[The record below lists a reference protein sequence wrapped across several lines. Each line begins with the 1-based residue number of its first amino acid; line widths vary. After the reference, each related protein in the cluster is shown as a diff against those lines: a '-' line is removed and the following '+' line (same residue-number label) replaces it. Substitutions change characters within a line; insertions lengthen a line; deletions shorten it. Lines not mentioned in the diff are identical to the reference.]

1 MEAKKVTAI
10 VTRAVRYNETDMI
23 LTLVSIEEGKLT
35 ATAKGCLKP
44 KAKLRY
50 SAEPMNFGEYMLAG
64 KSNRYVVADCA
75 QIESFMPLTLEIDK
89 YYSASYI
96 LEALTKLS
104 PESQPKLFLHAIETL
119 KGMAYENVG
128 AEEGMTKFLLHA
140 LSDNGYNLDFSTCN
154 VCKCVLDGE
163 AVFSERDG
171 IVCPHCAGFD
181 GIVID
186 KNLRAYLAGENQDI
200 PNALKTNAN
209 LILSDVAYSMLG
221 LKMSKHYFTEQI

>member
-1 MEAKKVTAI
+1 MDGKKVTAI

-50 SAEPMNFGEYMLAG
+50 AAEPMNFGEYMLAG
-64 KSNRYVVADCA
+64 RGERYVVADCS
-75 QIESFMPLTLEIDK
+75 QVESFMPLTFDLQK

-96 LEALTKLS
+96 LDALAKLS
-104 PESQPKLFLHAIETL
+104 PESQPKLFVHAIETL
-119 KGMAYENVG
+119 KAMAYEG
-128 AEEGMTKFLLHA
+128 LPAEDGITKFLLHA
-140 LSDNGYNLDFSTCN
+140 LSDNGYGLDFSTCN
-154 VCKCVLDGE
+154 VCKCILDGDS
-163 AVFSERDG
+163 AFSERDG
-171 IVCPHCAGFD
+171 IVCPHCAGTT
-181 GIVID
+181 GVAID
-186 KNLRAYLAGENQDI
+186 KNLRGYLAGENRDI
-200 PNALKTNAN
+200 PSQLKTNAN